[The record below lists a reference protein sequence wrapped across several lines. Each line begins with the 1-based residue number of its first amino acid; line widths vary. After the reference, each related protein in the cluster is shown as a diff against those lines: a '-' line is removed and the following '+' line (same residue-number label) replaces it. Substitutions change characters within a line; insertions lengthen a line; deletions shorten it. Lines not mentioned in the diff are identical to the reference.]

1 MHTSP
6 SNYDCIVI
14 GAGPAGLT
22 SATLLAQY
30 GRKVLVLEKETFPR
44 FRVGESMIPYNYFPL
59 ERIGMIDKLRASS
72 FPHKYS
78 VQFVRQDGTQSQPFY
93 FDQHM
98 NHPAAQTW
106 QVTRSVF
113 DNMLMENAREKGV
126 EVIERMNVR
135 ELIEEDGCVV
145 GVLAEDDRGRAR
157 SFRGA
162 ITIDGSGRVRLAMT
176 RLGWRELDRSIYKI
190 AVWGYFRGAMR
201 DPGKDAG
208 ATTITYVEGKNWFWY
223 IPMQDDIVSVGIVG
237 ARDYLMGRT
246 NDLETIFNDGV
257 RKNVWIHEHLKSGS
271 INEQDYMVNAHLSYR
286 SRYCAKDGL
295 ILVGDA
301 LSFLDPVF
309 STGLFLALSS
319 GELAGDAVE
328 EALKAGDVTAK
339 RFTDY
344 GEIMCRRIEILRQ
357 LVHAFYA
364 EKFSFKDIVM
374 KYPDLQGKITDVL
387 IGNVDQDFS
396 ELSAAMSEFLTLP
409 SPISH
414 GRAMV

>member
-1 MHTSP
+1 MHANP
-6 SNYDCIVI
+6 AKYDCVVI

-22 SATLLAQY
+22 AATLLSQF
-30 GRKVLVLEKETFPR
+30 GRRVIVLEKETFPR

-59 ERIGMIDKLRASS
+59 ERIGMIDRMRASS

-93 FDQHM
+93 FEQHM
-98 NHPAAQTW
+98 HHPAAQTW

-113 DNMLMENAREKGV
+113 DAMLMENAREKGV
-126 EVIERMNVR
+126 EVVERMTVR
-135 ELIEEDGCVV
+135 ELIEEDGRVV
-145 GVLAEDDRGRAR
+145 GVRAADGSGNAR
-157 SFRGA
+157 EFRGA
-162 ITIDGSGRVRLAMT
+162 MTIDGSGRVRLAMT

-190 AVWGYFRGAMR
+190 AVWGYFRGATR

-223 IPMQDDIVSVGIVG
+223 IPLQDDTVSVGIVG
-237 ARDYLMGRT
+237 ERDYLMGST
-246 NDLETIFNDGV
+246 NDLETIFNNGV
-257 RKNVWIHEHLKSGS
+257 RKNVWIREHLKTGS
-271 INEQDYMVNAHLSYR
+271 INELDYMVNAHLSYR

-295 ILVGDA
+295 VLVGDA

-309 STGLFLALSS
+309 STGLFLALRS

-328 EALKAGDVTAK
+328 EALKAGDVSA
-339 RFTDY
+339 RQFTEY
-344 GEIMCRRIEILRQ
+344 GESMCRRIEILRQ

-364 EKFSFKDIVM
+364 EKFSFKSIVM
-374 KYPDLQGKITDVL
+374 KYPELQGKITDVL

-396 ELSAAMSEFLTLP
+396 DLSAAMSEFLVLP
-409 SPISH
+409 TPLPH

>member
-1 MHTSP
+1 MNQHN
-6 SNYDCIVI
+6 SNFDCVVI

-22 SATLLAQY
+22 AATLLAQY
-30 GRKVLVLEKETFPR
+30 GRRVVVLEKEFFPR

-59 ERIGMIDKLRASS
+59 ERIGMLERLKASS

-113 DNMLMENAREKGV
+113 DQMLLDNAREKGV
-126 EVIERMNVR
+126 EVLERTIVR
-135 ELIEEDGCVV
+135 ELIEERGQVV
-145 GVLAEDDRGRAR
+145 GVLAEDVSGRMR

-162 ITIDGSGRVRLAMT
+162 VTIDGSGRVRMAMT

-223 IPMQDDIVSVGIVG
+223 IPLEDDIVSVGIVG
-237 ARDYLMGRT
+237 ARDYLMEHT
-246 NDLETIFNDGV
+246 NDLGTIFNNGV
-257 RKNVWIHEHLKSGS
+257 RKNVWIQEHLKAGS
-271 INEQDYMVNAHLSYR
+271 ITDQNYMVNAHISYR

-295 ILVGDA
+295 VLVGDA

-309 STGLFLALSS
+309 STGLFLALRS

-328 EALKAGDVTAK
+328 EALRAGDVTAK
-339 RFTDY
+339 QFTDY

-364 EKFSFKDIVM
+364 EKFSFKEIVI

-396 ELSAAMSEFLTLP
+396 ELSAAMAEFLTLP
-409 SPISH
+409 SPIPH